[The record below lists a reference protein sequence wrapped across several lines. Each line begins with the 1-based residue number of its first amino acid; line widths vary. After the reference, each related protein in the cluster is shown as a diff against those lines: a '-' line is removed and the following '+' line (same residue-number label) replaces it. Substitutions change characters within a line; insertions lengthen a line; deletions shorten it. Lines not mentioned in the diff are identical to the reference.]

1 MAANAAEVAMLF
13 EVHPL
18 VIQSL
23 IGRCVWIE
31 TVIDCHH
38 TVGVVGWLMHQP
50 VIQPL
55 IRRCAW
61 HGT

>member
-1 MAANAAEVAMLF
+1 MLF